1 MPTAS
6 LSTDPQ
12 GPIMS
17 SVPSHGTGSCH
28 VLQTEGHPSNI
39 LYSFNTKDLHTTALP
54 SCFERKVIQHVN
66 IWNTAGMMGKAGM
79 KEVLCWKMLRAAISQ
94 SFDLE
99 TLPDLVKTA
108 GSANQMAR
116 TLYVP
121 SFSLLVFQLPLKSMR
136 FFSLQK
142 LNIPSNFSV
151 VEVWKPNTGMQWN
164 ADRCIIL
171 LGTTKASFT
180 ILPLL
185 SFANINPKWLQK
197 KTVKLHQI
205 KTGSSEA
212 RTR

>member
-1 MPTAS
+1 
-6 LSTDPQ
+6 
-12 GPIMS
+12 MS
-17 SVPSHGTGSCH
+17 NAPSHGTGSCH
-28 VLQTEGHPSNI
+28 VLQTKGHPRNI

-54 SCFERKVIQHVN
+54 SCFEREVTQHIN
-66 IWNTAGMMGKAGM
+66 IWNTVGMMGRAGM
-79 KEVLCWKMLRAAISQ
+79 EEVCWKMLRAAIGQ

-116 TLYVP
+116 TLHVP
-121 SFSLLVFQLPLKSMR
+121 SSSLLVFQLPLKSMR
-136 FFSLQK
+136 FCSLQK

-164 ADRCIIL
+164 ADKCTIL
-171 LGTTKASFT
+171 LGTAKASFT

-185 SFANINPKWLQK
+185 SFANINPKRLHK

-205 KTGSSEA
+205 TTGSSEA